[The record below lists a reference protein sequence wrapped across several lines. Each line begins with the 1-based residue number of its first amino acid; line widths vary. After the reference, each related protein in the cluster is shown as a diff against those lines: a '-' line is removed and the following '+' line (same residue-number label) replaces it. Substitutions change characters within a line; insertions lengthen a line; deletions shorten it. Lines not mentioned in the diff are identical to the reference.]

1 MRTFYGIN
9 FWLKDSSD
17 FRDIDGY
24 TTLKQALVTAKRL
37 ENKGKGYHTFTI
49 YAYHAELIDDDFEE
63 NGIIYHRQK
72 WQTVDD
78 DFDKCYDI
86 DGKLF

>member
-24 TTLKQALVTAKRL
+24 TTLKQVLSAAKRIDG
-37 ENKGKGYHTFTI
+37 KGKGYHTFTI
-49 YAYHAELIDDDFEE
+49 YAYHAELIDNDFEE
-63 NGIIYHRQK
+63 AGIVYHRQK
-72 WQTVDD
+72 WEKVDD
-78 DFDKCYDI
+78 DFDKCWNI
-86 DGKLF
+86 EGKPF